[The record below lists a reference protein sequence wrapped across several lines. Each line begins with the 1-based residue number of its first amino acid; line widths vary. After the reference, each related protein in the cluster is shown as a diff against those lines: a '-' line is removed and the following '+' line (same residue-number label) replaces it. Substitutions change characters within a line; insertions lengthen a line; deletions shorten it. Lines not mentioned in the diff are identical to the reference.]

1 MKHDPDE
8 LGAGPALIKKHF
20 NVSRETL
27 ARLEQFTILLIKWQ
41 RTTNLISHGSIA
53 DIWERHMLDSA
64 QLYRH
69 LISEGPLVDLG
80 SGGGFPGIV
89 LGILGHKNITLIESN
104 KKKCVFLREACRQLK
119 LSLTVHEGRIE
130 DYKPATRFSYITSR
144 ALAPLDNLLNFSKP
158 LMAKDG
164 KCLFHKGKTVASE
177 LTAAK
182 KKWIILYKE
191 HTSLSNREGTILEIE
206 NFSLI
211 E

>member
-41 RTTNLISHGSIA
+41 HTTNLISHGSIA

-104 KKKCVFLREACRQLK
+104 KKKCVR
-119 LSLTVHEGRIE
+119 
-130 DYKPATRFSYITSR
+130 AT
-144 ALAPLDNLLNFSKP
+144 
-158 LMAKDG
+158 
-164 KCLFHKGKTVASE
+164 
-177 LTAAK
+177 
-182 KKWIILYKE
+182 E
-191 HTSLSNREGTILEIE
+191 HT
-206 NFSLI
+206 
-211 E
+211 